1 MRRFFT
7 VALLLLAVISLGTQP
22 PQAAGAQASQAP
34 KASQASAGA
43 LGPAVKPFVTVEE
56 PLFALTHVRV
66 IDGTGAPAR
75 EDQTVVVSDGKIL
88 ALGDFASVKVPA
100 GARVIEARERSLLP
114 GLVGMHDHIFYPA
127 GPAHY
132 NTLEFSAPR
141 LYLACGV
148 TTTRTTG
155 GLETATELNLKKAIR
170 EGRVPGPKMHV
181 SSPFFEGAG
190 SFTLQ
195 MSELSGPD
203 EARKLVAFWADR
215 GVDDIKVYMNI
226 TRAELGAVVEEAHK
240 RGLKVTGHLGAVGFR
255 EAAALGI
262 DDLEHGL
269 MVDTEFVPGKK
280 PDVCPTSRET
290 RESLLKLEASGP
302 EIQATIR
309 ELVTRKVTVT
319 STLPVFEI
327 SVPGRPPLE
336 PRVLEAMATDIR
348 LVYLTQRARIG
359 EAKDSP
365 MPALLKKEMEFERE
379 FVKAGGLLMAGPDPT
394 GYGGVLPGFGD
405 HRGLE
410 LLVEAG
416 FTPLEA
422 IKIATRNGAL
432 YLGELDRIGT
442 LAAGKQADMILVQGN
457 PAAAVSDIRKIQIVF
472 KDGVGYDSAK
482 LIEAVRGTVGVR

>member
-1 MRRFFT
+1 MRKSFIITLIF
-7 VALLLLAVISLGTQP
+7 LAIIVQGAQS
-22 PQAAGAQASQAP
+22 PQAAQAP
-34 KASQASAGA
+34 NPTQAAQTAPA
-43 LGPAVKPFVTVEE
+43 LGPAIKPFVTVDA
-56 PLFALTHVRV
+56 PVFAVTHVRV
-66 IDGTGAPAR
+66 IDGTGSPAR

-88 ALGDFASVKVPA
+88 ALGDAASVQVPA
-100 GARVIEARERSLLP
+100 GAKVIEARDGSLLP

-127 GPAHY
+127 GPGHY

-148 TTTRTTG
+148 TTIRTTG
-155 GLETATELNLKKAIR
+155 GLETATELNLKKAVR

-190 SFTLQ
+190 AFTLQ

-215 GVDDIKVYMNI
+215 GVDDFKAYMNI

-280 PDVCPTSRET
+280 PDVCPISRET
-290 RESLLKLEASGP
+290 RESLLRLDPTGP

-309 ELVTRKVTVT
+309 ELVARKVAVT

-327 SVPGRPPLE
+327 SAPGRPPLE
-336 PRVLEAMATDIR
+336 PRVLDAMAADIR

-379 FVKAGGLLMAGPDPT
+379 FVKAGGLLLAGPDPT

-405 HRGLE
+405 QRELE

-432 YLGELDRIGT
+432 YLGDLDRIGT
-442 LAAGKQADMILVQGN
+442 LAAGKQADMILVEGN
-457 PAAAVSDIRKIQIVF
+457 PAAAISDIRKIQTVF
-472 KDGVGYDSAK
+472 KDGVGYDAAK